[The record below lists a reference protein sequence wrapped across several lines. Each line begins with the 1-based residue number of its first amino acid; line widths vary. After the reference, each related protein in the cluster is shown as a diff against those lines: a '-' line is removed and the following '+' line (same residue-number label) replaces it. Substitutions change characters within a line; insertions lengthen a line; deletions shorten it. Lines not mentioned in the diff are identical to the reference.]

1 MLTFCFNMKRIKSI
15 DTFRGGSIIVMV
27 FGHFLLFWL
36 RPEDAWLQFW
46 LWAFLKP
53 LGASG
58 FLFVSGISASLSFR
72 NYQNTVKDSDT
83 VSMKTVRNVY
93 ILRATFILIIAFIF
107 NTFSAMVWGG
117 SIWEWNALQTIGFS
131 LLLAWPLL
139 KTSKLFRIFLGIAM
153 IIGNQLILDLLSSYK
168 GEASLYGILYHILF
182 FPLDQYVIMN
192 FFGIFIIGS
201 AIGEFIYN
209 INIIEGQN
217 KRKYQFKNKLL
228 KQMLLI
234 GISLVVFIVIY
245 QLIGIFL
252 VVLGVIYQFPS
263 ILMFNSIPSIIFA
276 LGLILTILSI
286 LMLIEV
292 LEKVKTTKSYT
303 YFFYYSYYSFTLYL
317 LHNPLALLFLQQFNY
332 ITIWLVIAVGLVIFG
347 LILRLTYKKLGKYA
361 SLKAVLSII
370 SFLIATRLIENR
382 SKKSA

>member
-1 MLTFCFNMKRIKSI
+1 MRRIKSI

-46 LWAFLKP
+46 LWAIFKP

-83 VSMKTVRNVY
+83 VSMTTVRNVY
-93 ILRATFILIIAFIF
+93 LLRAIFILIIAFIF
-107 NTFSAMVWGG
+107 NVINALIFGG

-131 LLLAWPLL
+131 LLLAWPFL
-139 KTSKLFRIFLGIAM
+139 KTSKLFRIFLGITL
-153 IIGNQLILDLLSSYK
+153 IIGNQLILDLLSSYS

-201 AIGEFIYN
+201 AIGEFIYK
-209 INIIEGQN
+209 INIIEEQN

-228 KQMLLI
+228 IQMLLI
-234 GISLVVFIVIY
+234 GI
-245 QLIGIFL
+245 FL
-252 VVLGVIYQFPS
+252 VFLGVFYQFPNF
-263 ILMFNSIPSIIFA
+263 LTFNTIPSIIFA

-303 YFFYYSYYSFTLYL
+303 YFFYYSYYSFTLFL
-317 LHNPLALLFLQQFNY
+317 VHNPIALLFIQQFNY
-332 ITIWLVIAVGLVIFG
+332 ITIWLAIVVGLVIFG
-347 LILRLTYKKLGKYA
+347 LILRLMYKKIGKWA
-361 SLKAVLSII
+361 SLKAVLGMI
-370 SFLIATRLIENR
+370 SYLIATRLIENR
-382 SKKSA
+382 SKKRVD

>member
-1 MLTFCFNMKRIKSI
+1 MKRIKSI
-15 DTFRGGSIIVMV
+15 DTFRGGSIAAMV

-36 RPEDAWLQFW
+36 RPEDAWLQYW
-46 LWAFLKP
+46 LWTILQP
-53 LGASG
+53 LATSG
-58 FLFVSGISASLSFR
+58 FLFISGISASLSYR
-72 NYQNTVKDSDT
+72 NYQNTAKDSDT
-83 VSMKTVRNVY
+83 VSMTTIRNVY
-93 ILRATFILIIAFIF
+93 ILRATFILIIAFVFNAINALIF
-107 NTFSAMVWGG
+107 GG

-139 KTSKLFRIFLGIAM
+139 KTSKLLRIFLGIAM
-153 IIGNQLILDLLSSYK
+153 IIGNQLILNLLSSYK

-201 AIGEFIYN
+201 AIGEFIYK
-209 INIIEGQN
+209 INIIEDQS

-228 KQMLLI
+228 IPTL
-234 GISLVVFIVIY
+234 
-245 QLIGIFL
+245 LIGIFL
-252 VVLGVIYQFPS
+252 VVLGVFFQFPNFL
-263 ILMFNSIPSIIFA
+263 IFNSISSIMFA

>member
-1 MLTFCFNMKRIKSI
+1 MKRIKSI

-292 LEKVKTTKSYT
+292 LEKVKTTKNYT

-370 SFLIATRLIENR
+370 SFLIATRLIENK

>member
-15 DTFRGGSIIVMV
+15 DTFRGGSIVVMV

-46 LWAFLKP
+46 LWALLKP

-72 NYQNTVKDSDT
+72 NYQNKVKDSDT
-83 VSMKTVRNVY
+83 VSMTTVRNVY
-93 ILRATFILIIAFIF
+93 LLRATFILIIAFIF

-139 KTSKLFRIFLGIAM
+139 KTSKLFRILLGIAM

-234 GISLVVFIVIY
+234 GI
-245 QLIGIFL
+245 FL

-263 ILMFNSIPSIIFA
+263 ILIFNSIPSIIFA

-286 LMLIEV
+286 LMLIEI

-317 LHNPLALLFLQQFNY
+317 LHNPLALLFIDQFNY
-332 ITIWLVIAVGLVIFG
+332 ITIWLVIAVGMVILG
-347 LILRLTYKKLGKYA
+347 LILRVTYKKLGKWV

-370 SFLIATRLIENR
+370 SYLIATRFIENK
-382 SKKSA
+382 SKKKA

>member
-1 MLTFCFNMKRIKSI
+1 MI
-15 DTFRGGSIIVMV
+15 
-27 FGHFLLFWL
+27 FGHFILFWL

-46 LWAFLKP
+46 LWAIFKP

-72 NYQNTVKDSDT
+72 NYQNTAKDLDT
-83 VSMKTVRNVY
+83 ISMTTIRNVY
-93 ILRATFILIIAFIF
+93 VLRATFILIIAFIF
-107 NTFSAMVWGG
+107 NLINALVFGG

-139 KTSKLFRIFLGIAM
+139 KTSKLFRILLGIAM
-153 IIGNQLILDLLSSYK
+153 IIGNLLILDLLSSFK
-168 GEASLYGILYHILF
+168 GEASLYGLLYHILF

-201 AIGEFIYN
+201 AIGEFIYK
-209 INIIEGQN
+209 INIIEDQS

-228 KQMLLI
+228 IPTL
-234 GISLVVFIVIY
+234 
-245 QLIGIFL
+245 LIGIFL
-252 VVLGVIYQFPS
+252 VVFGVFFQFPNFL
-263 ILMFNSIPSIIFA
+263 IFNSIPSVIFA

-303 YFFYYSYYSFTLYL
+303 YFFYYSYYSFTLFL
-317 LHNPLALLFLQQFNY
+317 VHNPIALLFIQQFNY
-332 ITIWLVIAVGLVIFG
+332 ITIWLVIVVGLVIFG
-347 LILRLTYKKLGKYA
+347 FILRLTYKKIGKFA
-361 SLKAVLSII
+361 SLKAVLGII
-370 SFLIATRLIENR
+370 SFYIATQLIENR
-382 SKKSA
+382 SKKNT

>member
-1 MLTFCFNMKRIKSI
+1 MRRIKSI
-15 DTFRGGSIIVMV
+15 DTFRGVSIAVMV

-46 LWAFLKP
+46 LWAFLQP

-58 FLFVSGISASLSFR
+58 FLFVSGISAALSFR

-83 VSMKTVRNVY
+83 ISMTTVRNVY
-93 ILRATFILIIAFIF
+93 ILRATFLLIIAFIF
-107 NTFSAMVWGG
+107 NIINALLWGG

-153 IIGNQLILDLLSSYK
+153 IIGNQLILNLLSSYK
-168 GEASLYGILYHILF
+168 GEASLNGILYHLLF
-182 FPLDQYVIMN
+182 FPLDQYIIMN
-192 FFGIFIIGS
+192 FFGIFIIGT
-201 AIGEFIYN
+201 AIGEFMYS
-209 INIIEGQN
+209 INIIEEEN

-228 KQMLLI
+228 IQMLLI
-234 GISLVVFIVIY
+234 GISLVV
-245 QLIGIFL
+245 L
-252 VVLGVIYQFPS
+252 VVIIDLLLLFSIHQFPNFL
-263 ILMFNSIPSIIFA
+263 IFNSISSVIFA
-276 LGLILTILSI
+276 IGMLLTIFSI

-292 LEKVKTTKSYT
+292 LEKAKTTKSYT

-317 LHNPLALLFLQQFNY
+317 LHNPLALLFTQQFNY
-332 ITIWLVIAVGLVIFG
+332 IIIWLVIVVGLVIFG
-347 LILRLTYKKLGKYA
+347 FILRLIYKKIGKWA

-370 SFLIATRLIENR
+370 SFLIATRLIEKR
-382 SKKSA
+382 SKKKT

>member
-1 MLTFCFNMKRIKSI
+1 MKRIKSI

-153 IIGNQLILDLLSSYK
+153 IIGNQLIFDLLSSYK